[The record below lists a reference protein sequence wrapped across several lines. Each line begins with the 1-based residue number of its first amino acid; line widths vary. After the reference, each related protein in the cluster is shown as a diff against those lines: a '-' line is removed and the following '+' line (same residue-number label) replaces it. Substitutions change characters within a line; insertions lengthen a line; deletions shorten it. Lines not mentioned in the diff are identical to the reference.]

1 MTAVNYSNSAVIRGA
16 GMRGHLGRLGLGVAI
31 LVAPFPAF
39 AACTSTNPAANET
52 VVCTGSSTSPVY
64 VYTPGVT
71 VDVQGSLTTDG
82 QTAIQGQA
90 PDTTLI
96 VREGASVTT
105 YNGNGTIYYWG
116 SASGTVIIEG
126 TITNTGYAEALRLE
140 STGPWS
146 VFIGE
151 TGMLSTTISSSWP
164 TLATWNSTDSVTIAG
179 TVRQL
184 STYVPAINLH
194 GGDDRLE
201 LWSTYSITGYVTGGW
216 GTDTLAL
223 GGPTD
228 GTFDVSAIGSF
239 AQFRDFE
246 KYEKAGT
253 GNWTLSG
260 TSTTSG
266 RWDVNA
272 GALMIANGA
281 DVSTMDFVVNSGG
294 TLGGEGRMGG
304 VVVNDG
310 GVFAPYRTDHLN
322 THVSGDMT
330 FEPGSVFEARAD
342 NASTAGSRVSV
353 EGTLTINGGEVAY
366 VGNSAVT
373 GSFYIIAASAII
385 GEFDGVSSNF
395 AFLDATLSYQSMS
408 GLDFVFLNLSR
419 NLKWFGVEAAT
430 TNQTAAALALANT
443 DPANPVHSAILG
455 LPNDPDLIR
464 SAFDA
469 FTGEI
474 AASTT
479 SAMISSAQYTDAI
492 LAGRLRGVFGGA
504 ASPGMATASYGA
516 PSYLGHAPESSQDR
530 RVAVPSGA
538 TQGWAQGIGSWS
550 RSDGDGNAAA
560 ITQRTGGLL
569 VGGDA
574 QFDIWRLG
582 VYGGYSRSAFNVS
595 GRSSSGDS
603 DSYHAGVYA
612 GTVWSN
618 IAVRTGVGYTW
629 HDVEAERRVVVGGLT
644 ETLSADYDAGMAQ
657 AFAEFGYGFTAA
669 NVVFEPFVNLAHVR
683 YRANDFTETGGGSA
697 LSVAASTIATSFTT
711 VGLRASRAV
720 SEATML
726 RGSVG
731 WRHAYGDITPTVSQ
745 SFASGGPSFLISGT
759 PIARDVAVIDAGFDT
774 MMSDSAQ
781 FGLNYN
787 GQYGDSAA
795 AHTVNGTLLWRF

>member
-1 MTAVNYSNSAVIRGA
+1 MIRGA

-31 LVAPFPAF
+31 LAAPFPAF
-39 AACTSTNPAANET
+39 AACTSTYPATNET
-52 VVCTGSSTSPVY
+52 VVCTGSSTSQVY
-64 VYTPGVT
+64 VYVPGVT
-71 VDVQGSLTTDG
+71 VDVQGSISTDG
-82 QTAIQGQA
+82 ATAIWGSYA
-90 PDTTLI
+90 TDTTLY
-96 VREGASVTT
+96 VREGAVVTT

-116 SASGTVIIEG
+116 SSGGSVIIDGTVA
-126 TITNTGYAEALRLE
+126 NTGYAEALRLE

-151 TGMLSTTISSSWP
+151 TGVLSTTLSSSWP
-164 TLATWNSTDSVTIAG
+164 TLATWDSTDSVTIAG
-179 TVRQL
+179 TIDHT
-184 STYVPAINLH
+184 SPYVAAINLH

-201 LWSTYSITGYVTGGW
+201 LWSTYAITGYVTGGW

-253 GNWTLSG
+253 GTWMLTG
-260 TSTTSG
+260 TSTALGT
-266 RWDVNA
+266 WDVNA

-294 TLGGEGRMGG
+294 KLGGAGRMGG

-310 GVFAPYRTDHLN
+310 GVFAPYRNDHLN

-330 FEPGSVFEARAD
+330 FEPGSVFEARAEND
-342 NASTAGSRVSV
+342 AIAGSRVTIG
-353 EGTLTINGGEVAY
+353 GTLTINGGEVAY
-366 VGNSAVT
+366 LGNYALP
-373 GSFYIIAASAII
+373 GSFYIISAASIV
-385 GEFDGVSSNF
+385 GQFDGVRNDF
-395 AFLDATLSYQSMS
+395 AFLDAALSYETYW
-408 GLDFVFLNLSR
+408 GTELVVVNLTR
-419 NLKWFGVEAAT
+419 NANWFGRDAST
-430 TNQTAAALALANT
+430 PNQRAAAIALGQQHNGDTAYDAT
-443 DPANPVHSAILG
+443 VGLPDDPAAVNAALDS
-455 LPNDPDLIR
+455 
-464 SAFDA
+464 

-479 SAMISSAQYTDAI
+479 SAMIASAQYTDAI
-492 LAGRLRGVFGGA
+492 VAGRLRGVFGGA

-516 PSYLGHAPESSQDR
+516 PSYLGHAPASSKDR
-530 RVAVPSGA
+530 SVAAPSGA
-538 TQGWAQGIGSWS
+538 TQSWAQGIGSWS
-550 RSDGDGNAAA
+550 RSDGDGNAAS

-569 VGGDA
+569 LGGDA

-603 DSYHAGVYA
+603 DSYHAGAYA

-618 IAVRTGVGYTW
+618 IAVRTGFGYTW
-629 HDVEAERRVVVGGLT
+629 HDIEAERRVVVGGLT

-657 AFAEFGYGFTAA
+657 AFAEFGYGFTGARIA
-669 NVVFEPFVNLAHVR
+669 FEPFVNLAHVR
-683 YRANDFTETGGGSA
+683 YRANDYTETGGGSA
-697 LSVAASTIATSFTT
+697 LSVAASTVATSFTT
-711 VGLRASRAV
+711 LGLRASRAV
-720 SEATML
+720 SEATTL

-731 WRHAYGDITPTVSQ
+731 WRHAYGDITPSVSQ
-745 SFASGGPSFLISGT
+745 SFASGGPSFVISGT
-759 PIARDVAVIDAGFDT
+759 PVARDVAVIDAGFDT
-774 MMSDSAQ
+774 MVSDSAQ
-781 FGLNYN
+781 LGFNYN